1 MQKIGELK
9 RKIMKEL
16 EKENTISFKELYSRM
31 NIKSYQE
38 RSNFLEALYQLQIEE
53 HVYNPKKYIYKSFP
67 KDTHKLEEIIK
78 TDDGLILSNENIIIT
93 NDMVKCDSILDKDLV
108 VVNLIDKENPII
120 TKVVQRDITSF
131 IDYLMKRLDSEEL
144 TYRQIKRMAVAKNA
158 KSIEELHIALTE
170 LERNGKIFHDKNSY
184 KKWPKGL
191 TLTKLE
197 LNNKGRAFFKID
209 NKKVYPLGD
218 ELKGAIQ
225 QDILAVSRKGK
236 HIEKIISRKMSH
248 VVLEVI
254 EIDGVKQLE
263 PVLLPSKEK
272 INVRISSKDMKGL
285 AIGDRIIADVSLT
298 KTDEYYEADFI
309 DKLGRIDDPNIDI
322 ISIAAKYGFDINF
335 SHEAME
341 EANNISQ
348 TVKEQE
354 LINRYDF
361 SDNLLTF
368 TIDCDETKDMDDA
381 VSLIKKEDGHYILE
395 VHIMDVAHY
404 VKRGTHL
411 DKEAYDRGL
420 STYPANTVIPA
431 LPHILSNGIC
441 SLNPNSK
448 RLTKSIIMELD
459 ENGELI
465 NYNLVNSCITSKKK
479 MAYSKVNKI
488 LDNEEID
495 DDYLPYVDNLKLMK
509 ELSDKLTAI
518 REREGMLTFNE
529 EEVTIIEDDK
539 GNIMGI
545 EKKDN
550 GAAGKII
557 ENYMIMANYC
567 ADLYLNFTIGR
578 SIHRVHA
585 NPDPKR
591 LEQAKDKLSSL
602 GINLPKVDNID
613 TSSYLQTVLDEYK
626 DSSEYPIVSEIL
638 LQALPRAI
646 YSPYPL
652 GHFGLGLS
660 YYSHFTSPIRRYPD
674 LKVQQIIDSYIA
686 NDLNTIESEEKLAEI
701 CEHCSFKERQAD
713 LLEKEVVKVKMMD
726 YVDSHKEKTYYGTIT
741 GIDNE
746 RAYLNTVTHIP
757 GYFEYEQGGNIRFIK
772 SRNYIKNK
780 DDEIILKIGDLVM
793 VEGIEA
799 NRKELLA
806 HFDFT
811 KNLTLEQQNKKGATA
826 LKGQY
831 VKKIN

>member
-1 MQKIGELK
+1 MQKIDELK

-53 HVYNPKKYIYKSFP
+53 DVYNPKKYIYKSFP

-78 TDDGLILSNENIIIT
+78 TDNGLILSNENIIIT
-93 NDMVKCDSILDKDLV
+93 NDMIKCDSILDKDLV
-108 VVNLIDKENPII
+108 VVNLTDKENPII

-131 IDYLMKRLDSEEL
+131 IDYLMERLDSEEL

-197 LNNKGRAFFKID
+197 LDNKGRAFFKID
-209 NKKVYPLGD
+209 DKKVYPLGD

-254 EIDGVKQLE
+254 EVDGVKQLE

-298 KTDEYYEADFI
+298 KADEYYEADFV

-341 EANNISQ
+341 EANNIPQ

-381 VSLIKKEDGHYILE
+381 VSLIKKKDGHYILG

-488 LDNEEID
+488 LDNEEIY

-529 EEVTIIEDDK
+529 EEVAIIEDDK

-626 DSSEYPIVSEIL
+626 DSSQYPIVSEIL

-757 GYFEYEQGGNIRFIK
+757 GYFEYEQSDNIRFIR

-780 DDEIILKIGDLVM
+780 DDEVVLKIGDLVM

>member
-1 MQKIGELK
+1 MQKIDELK
-9 RKIMKEL
+9 RNIMKEL

-53 HVYNPKKYIYKSFP
+53 DVYNPKKYIYKSFP

-78 TDDGLILSNENIIIT
+78 TDNGLILSNENIIIT
-93 NDMVKCDSILDKDLV
+93 NDMIKCDSILDKDLV
-108 VVNLIDKENPII
+108 VVNLTDKENPII

-131 IDYLMKRLDSEEL
+131 IDYLMERLDSEEL

-197 LNNKGRAFFKID
+197 LDNKGRAFFKID
-209 NKKVYPLGD
+209 DKKVYPLGD

-254 EIDGVKQLE
+254 EVDGVKQLE

-298 KTDEYYEADFI
+298 KADEYYEADFV

-341 EANNISQ
+341 EANNIPQ

-381 VSLIKKEDGHYILE
+381 VSLIKKEDGHYILG

-529 EEVTIIEDDK
+529 EEVAIIEDDK

-626 DSSEYPIVSEIL
+626 DSSQYPIVSEIL

-757 GYFEYEQGGNIRFIK
+757 GYFEYEQSDNIRFIR

>member
-1 MQKIGELK
+1 MQKIDELK

-53 HVYNPKKYIYKSFP
+53 DVYNPKKYIYKSFP

-78 TDDGLILSNENIIIT
+78 TDNGLILSNENIIIT
-93 NDMVKCDSILDKDLV
+93 NDMIKCDSILDKDLV
-108 VVNLIDKENPII
+108 VVNLTDKENPII

-131 IDYLMKRLDSEEL
+131 IDYLMERLDSEEL

-197 LNNKGRAFFKID
+197 LDNKGRAFFKID
-209 NKKVYPLGD
+209 DKKVYPLGD

-254 EIDGVKQLE
+254 EVDGVKQLE

-298 KTDEYYEADFI
+298 KADEYYEADFV

-341 EANNISQ
+341 EANNIPQ

-381 VSLIKKEDGHYILE
+381 VSLIKKEDGHYILG

-488 LDNEEID
+488 LDNEEIY

-529 EEVTIIEDDK
+529 EEVAIIEDDK

-626 DSSEYPIVSEIL
+626 DSSQYPIVSEIL

-757 GYFEYEQGGNIRFIK
+757 GYFEYEQSDNIRFIR

>member
-1 MQKIGELK
+1 MQKIDDFK
-9 RKIMKEL
+9 RKIMSEL
-16 EKENTISFKELYSRM
+16 EKEKVISFKDLYSKM

-38 RSNFLEALYQLQIEE
+38 RSNFLEALYTLQIEE
-53 HVYNPKKYIYKSFP
+53 DVYNPKKYIYKSFP
-67 KDTHKLEEIIK
+67 KDTHKLEHVVK
-78 TDDGLILSNENIIIT
+78 SDDGLILVDNKIKIT
-93 NDMVKCDSILDKDLV
+93 NEMVKCDTILDKDLV
-108 VVNLIDKENPII
+108 VVNLTDKEHPII

-131 IDYLMKRLDSEEL
+131 IDYLIRKLDKEEL
-144 TYRQIKRMAVAKNA
+144 TYRQIKRMAVARNA
-158 KSIEELHIALTE
+158 KSIEELHVALTE
-170 LERNGKIFHDKNSY
+170 LEKTGKIFHNKNSY

-197 LNNKGRAFFKID
+197 LDGKGKPFFKIGD
-209 NKKVYPLGD
+209 KKIYPEGD
-218 ELKGAIQ
+218 ELKGAMQ
-225 QDILAVSRKGK
+225 QDILAVTRKGK

-248 VVLEVI
+248 VVLEVV

-272 INVRISSKDMKGL
+272 INVRISSKDMKSL
-285 AIGDRIIADVSLT
+285 APGDRILADVSLT

-322 ISIAAKYGFDINF
+322 ISIVTKYGFDINF

-341 EANNISQ
+341 EANNLPQVVLKSD
-348 TVKEQE
+348 
-354 LINRYDF
+354 LANRYDF
-361 SDNLLTF
+361 SDSLLTF

-381 VSLIKKEDGHYILE
+381 VSLTKDENGHYILG
-395 VHIMDVAHY
+395 VHIADVAHY
-404 VKRGTHL
+404 VKRGTTL
-411 DKEAYDRGL
+411 DKEAYERGL

-441 SLNPNSK
+441 SLNPNTK

-465 NYNLVNSCITSKKK
+465 NYNLVNSSITSRKK

-488 LDNEEID
+488 LDGEEIAE
-495 DDYLPYVDNLKLMK
+495 DYLPYADNLKLMK
-509 ELSDKLTAI
+509 ELSDKLTSI
-518 REREGMLTFNE
+518 REREGMLTFSE
-529 EEVTIIEDDK
+529 EEVAIIEDDK

-550 GAAGKII
+550 GEAGKII

-585 NPDPKR
+585 NPDPKK
-591 LEQAKDKLSSL
+591 LEQAKDKLTSI
-602 GINLPKVDNID
+602 GINLPKADNID
-613 TSSYLQTVLDEYK
+613 TSNYLQVILDKYK
-626 DSSEYPIVSEIL
+626 DSSEYPIVSETL
-638 LQALPRAI
+638 LRALPRAI

-652 GHFGLGLS
+652 GHFGLGLN

-674 LKVQQIIDSYIA
+674 LKVQQIIDSYLT
-686 NDLNTIESEEKLAEI
+686 NDQKSIESEDELVEI
-701 CEHCSFKERQAD
+701 CEHCSFKEQQAD

-741 GIDNE
+741 GIDSE

-757 GYFEYEQGGNIRFIK
+757 GYFEYEQGDNIRFVR

-780 DDEIILKIGDLVM
+780 DDEVVLKIGDLVM

-806 HFDFT
+806 HFGFT

>member
-1 MQKIGELK
+1 MQKIDELK

-53 HVYNPKKYIYKSFP
+53 DVYNPKKYIYKSFP

-78 TDDGLILSNENIIIT
+78 TDNGLILSNENIIIT
-93 NDMVKCDSILDKDLV
+93 NDMIKCDSILDKDLV
-108 VVNLIDKENPII
+108 VVNLTDKENPII

-131 IDYLMKRLDSEEL
+131 IDYLMERLDSEEL

-197 LNNKGRAFFKID
+197 LDNKGRAFFKID
-209 NKKVYPLGD
+209 DKKVYPLGD

-254 EIDGVKQLE
+254 EVDGVKQLE

-298 KTDEYYEADFI
+298 KADEYYEADFV

-341 EANNISQ
+341 EANNIPQ

-381 VSLIKKEDGHYILE
+381 VSLIKKEDGHYILG

-529 EEVTIIEDDK
+529 EEVAIIEDDK

-626 DSSEYPIVSEIL
+626 DSSQYPIVSEIL

-713 LLEKEVVKVKMMD
+713 LLEKEVVKVKMMN

-757 GYFEYEQGGNIRFIK
+757 GYFEYEQSDNIRFIR

>member
-53 HVYNPKKYIYKSFP
+53 DVYNPKKYIYKSFP

-78 TDDGLILSNENIIIT
+78 TDNGLILSNENIIIT

-108 VVNLIDKENPII
+108 VVNLTDKENPII

-131 IDYLMKRLDSEEL
+131 IDYLMERLDSEEL

-197 LNNKGRAFFKID
+197 LDNKGRAFFKID
-209 NKKVYPLGD
+209 DKKVYPLGD

-254 EIDGVKQLE
+254 EVDGVKQLE

-298 KTDEYYEADFI
+298 KADEYYEADFV
-309 DKLGRIDDPNIDI
+309 DKLGRIDDSNIDI

-341 EANNISQ
+341 EANNIPQ

-381 VSLIKKEDGHYILE
+381 VSLIKKEDGHYILG

-529 EEVTIIEDDK
+529 EEVAIIEDDK
-539 GNIMGI
+539 GNIVGI

-713 LLEKEVVKVKMMD
+713 LLEKEVVKVKMMN

-757 GYFEYEQGGNIRFIK
+757 GYFEYEQSDNIRFIR

-793 VEGIEA
+793 VEGIES

>member
-1 MQKIGELK
+1 MQKIDELK

-53 HVYNPKKYIYKSFP
+53 DVYNPKKYIYKSFP

-108 VVNLIDKENPII
+108 VVNLTDKENPII

-131 IDYLMKRLDSEEL
+131 IDYLMERLDSEEL

-197 LNNKGRAFFKID
+197 LDNKGRAFFKID
-209 NKKVYPLGD
+209 DKKVYPLGD

-254 EIDGVKQLE
+254 EVDGVKQLE

-298 KTDEYYEADFI
+298 KADEYYEADFV

-341 EANNISQ
+341 EANNIPQ

-381 VSLIKKEDGHYILE
+381 VSLIKKEDGHYILG

-488 LDNEEID
+488 LDNEEIY

-529 EEVTIIEDDK
+529 EEVAIIEDDK

-626 DSSEYPIVSEIL
+626 DSSQYPIVSEIL

-757 GYFEYEQGGNIRFIK
+757 GYFEYEQSDNIRFIR

-780 DDEIILKIGDLVM
+780 DDEVVLKIGDLVM

>member
-1 MQKIGELK
+1 MQKIDDFK
-9 RKIMKEL
+9 RKIMSEL
-16 EKENTISFKELYSRM
+16 EKENTISFKNLYSRM
-31 NIKSYQE
+31 NINSYQE
-38 RSNFLEALYQLQIEE
+38 RSNFLEALYLLQIEE
-53 HVYNPKKYIYKSFP
+53 DVYNPKKYIYKSFP
-67 KDTHKLEEIIK
+67 KATHRLEHVSKGDNGLMLMNGKVEITSEMI
-78 TDDGLILSNENIIIT
+78 
-93 NDMVKCDSILDKDLV
+93 KCDTILDKDLV
-108 VVNLIDKENPII
+108 VVNLTDKENPII

-131 IDYLMKRLDSEEL
+131 IDYLIRKLDKEEL
-144 TYRQIKRMAVAKNA
+144 TYRQIKRMAVARNA

-191 TLTKLE
+191 ALTKLE
-197 LNNKGRAFFKID
+197 LDSKGRAFFKID
-209 NKKVYPLGD
+209 DKKVYPLGD

-225 QDILAVSRKGK
+225 QDILAVTRKGK
-236 HIEKIISRKMSH
+236 HIEKIISRNMSH
-248 VVLEVI
+248 VVLEVVEI
-254 EIDGVKQLE
+254 EGVKQLE

-272 INVRISSKDMKGL
+272 INVRISSKDMKSL
-285 AIGDRIIADVSLT
+285 APGDRILADVSLT

-341 EANNISQ
+341 EANNLPQVVLKS
-348 TVKEQE
+348 E
-354 LINRYDF
+354 LANRYDF
-361 SDNLLTF
+361 SDSLLTF

-381 VSLIKKEDGHYILE
+381 VSLTKEENGHYILG
-395 VHIMDVAHY
+395 VHIADVAHY
-404 VKRGTHL
+404 VKRGTAL

-441 SLNPNSK
+441 SLNPNTK

-465 NYNLVNSCITSKKK
+465 NYNLVNSCIASRKK

-488 LDNEEID
+488 LDDGKID
-495 DDYLPYVDNLKLMK
+495 EDYLPYTDNLKLMK
-509 ELSDKLTAI
+509 ELSDKLTSI
-518 REREGMLTFNE
+518 REREGMLTFSE
-529 EEVTIIEDDK
+529 EEVSIIEDDK

-545 EKKDN
+545 ENKDN
-550 GAAGKII
+550 GEAGKII
-557 ENYMIMANYC
+557 ENFMIMANYC

-591 LEQAKDKLSSL
+591 LEQAKDKLTSI
-602 GINLPKVDNID
+602 GVDLPKVENMD
-613 TSSYLQTVLDEYK
+613 TSSYLQVVLDEYK

-652 GHFGLGLS
+652 GHFGLGLN

-674 LKVQQIIDSYIA
+674 LKVQQIIDSYLD
-686 NDLNTIESEEKLAEI
+686 NDLKSIESEEQLSEI

-757 GYFEYEQGGNIRFIK
+757 GYFEYEQGDNIRFIR

-780 DDEIILKIGDLVM
+780 DDEVVLKIGDLVM

-806 HFDFT
+806 HFAFT

>member
-1 MQKIGELK
+1 MQKIDELK

-53 HVYNPKKYIYKSFP
+53 DVYNPKKYIYKSFP

-78 TDDGLILSNENIIIT
+78 TDNGLILSNENIIIT

-108 VVNLIDKENPII
+108 VVNLTDKENPII

-131 IDYLMKRLDSEEL
+131 IDYLMERLDSEEL

-197 LNNKGRAFFKID
+197 LDNKGRAFFKID
-209 NKKVYPLGD
+209 DKKVYPLGD

-254 EIDGVKQLE
+254 EVDGVKQLE

-298 KTDEYYEADFI
+298 KADEYYEADFV

-341 EANNISQ
+341 EANNIPQ

-381 VSLIKKEDGHYILE
+381 VSLIKKEDGHYILG

-488 LDNEEID
+488 LDNEEIY

-529 EEVTIIEDDK
+529 EEVAIIEDDK

-626 DSSEYPIVSEIL
+626 DSSQYPIVSEIL

-757 GYFEYEQGGNIRFIK
+757 GYFEYEQSDNIRFIR

>member
-1 MQKIGELK
+1 
-9 RKIMKEL
+9 
-16 EKENTISFKELYSRM
+16 
-31 NIKSYQE
+31 
-38 RSNFLEALYQLQIEE
+38 
-53 HVYNPKKYIYKSFP
+53 
-67 KDTHKLEEIIK
+67 
-78 TDDGLILSNENIIIT
+78 
-93 NDMVKCDSILDKDLV
+93 
-108 VVNLIDKENPII
+108 
-120 TKVVQRDITSF
+120 
-131 IDYLMKRLDSEEL
+131 
-144 TYRQIKRMAVAKNA
+144 MAVAKNA

-197 LNNKGRAFFKID
+197 LDNKGRAFFKID
-209 NKKVYPLGD
+209 DKKVYPLGD

-254 EIDGVKQLE
+254 EVDGVKQLE

-298 KTDEYYEADFI
+298 KADEYYEADFV

-341 EANNISQ
+341 EANNIPQ

-381 VSLIKKEDGHYILE
+381 VSLIKKEDGHYILG

-529 EEVTIIEDDK
+529 EEVAIIEDDK
-539 GNIMGI
+539 GNIVGI

-626 DSSEYPIVSEIL
+626 DSSQYPIVSEIL

-713 LLEKEVVKVKMMD
+713 LLEKEVVKVKMMN

-757 GYFEYEQGGNIRFIK
+757 GYFEYEQSDNIRFIR

-780 DDEIILKIGDLVM
+780 DDEVVLKIGDLVM

>member
-1 MQKIGELK
+1 MQKIDDFK
-9 RKIMKEL
+9 RKIMSEL
-16 EKENTISFKELYSRM
+16 EKEKVISFKDLYSKM

-38 RSNFLEALYQLQIEE
+38 RSNFLEALYTLQIEE
-53 HVYNPKKYIYKSFP
+53 DVYNPKKYIYKSFP
-67 KDTHKLEEIIK
+67 KDTHKLEHVVK
-78 TDDGLILSNENIIIT
+78 SDDGLILVDNKIKIT
-93 NDMVKCDSILDKDLV
+93 GEMVKCDTILDKDLV
-108 VVNLIDKENPII
+108 VVNLTDKEHPII

-131 IDYLMKRLDSEEL
+131 IDYLIRKLDKEEL
-144 TYRQIKRMAVAKNA
+144 TYRQIKRMAVARNA
-158 KSIEELHIALTE
+158 KSIEELHVALTE
-170 LERNGKIFHDKNSY
+170 LEKNGKIFHSKNSY
-184 KKWPKGL
+184 MKWPKGL

-197 LNNKGRAFFKID
+197 LDGKGKPFFKIGD
-209 NKKVYPLGD
+209 KKIYPEGD
-218 ELKGAIQ
+218 ELKGAMQ
-225 QDILAVSRKGK
+225 QDILAVTRKGK

-248 VVLEVI
+248 VVLEVV

-272 INVRISSKDMKGL
+272 INVRISSKDMKSL
-285 AIGDRIIADVSLT
+285 APGDRILADVSLT

-341 EANNISQ
+341 EANNLPQVVLKSD
-348 TVKEQE
+348 
-354 LINRYDF
+354 LANRYDF
-361 SDNLLTF
+361 SDSLLTF

-381 VSLIKKEDGHYILE
+381 VSLTKDENGHYILG
-395 VHIMDVAHY
+395 VHIADVAHY
-404 VKRGTHL
+404 VKRGTTL
-411 DKEAYDRGL
+411 DKEAYERGL

-441 SLNPNSK
+441 SLNPNTK

-465 NYNLVNSCITSKKK
+465 NYNLVNSSITSRKK

-488 LDNEEID
+488 LDGEEIAE
-495 DDYLPYVDNLKLMK
+495 DYLPYADNLKLMK
-509 ELSDKLTAI
+509 ELSDKLTSI
-518 REREGMLTFNE
+518 REREGMLTFSE
-529 EEVTIIEDDK
+529 EEVAIIEDDK

-550 GAAGKII
+550 GEAGKII

-585 NPDPKR
+585 NPDPKK
-591 LEQAKDKLSSL
+591 LEQAKDKLTSI
-602 GINLPKVDNID
+602 GINLPKADNID
-613 TSSYLQTVLDEYK
+613 TSNYLQVVLDKYK
-626 DSSEYPIVSEIL
+626 DSSEYPIVSETL
-638 LQALPRAI
+638 LRALPRAI

-652 GHFGLGLS
+652 GHFGLGLN

-674 LKVQQIIDSYIA
+674 LKVQQIIDSYLT
-686 NDLNTIESEEKLAEI
+686 NDQKSIESEDELVEI
-701 CEHCSFKERQAD
+701 CEHCSFKEQQAD

-741 GIDNE
+741 GIDSE

-757 GYFEYEQGGNIRFIK
+757 GYFEYEQGDNIRFVR

-780 DDEIILKIGDLVM
+780 DDEVVLKIGDLVV

-806 HFDFT
+806 HFGFT

>member
-1 MQKIGELK
+1 MQKIDDFK
-9 RKIMKEL
+9 RKIMSEL
-16 EKENTISFKELYSRM
+16 EKENTISFKNLYSRM
-31 NIKSYQE
+31 NINSYQE
-38 RSNFLEALYQLQIEE
+38 RSNFLEALYLLQIEE
-53 HVYNPKKYIYKSFP
+53 DVYNPKKYIYKSFP
-67 KDTHKLEEIIK
+67 KATHRLEHVTKGDNGLMLMNGKVEITSEMI
-78 TDDGLILSNENIIIT
+78 
-93 NDMVKCDSILDKDLV
+93 KCDTILDKDLV

-131 IDYLMKRLDSEEL
+131 IDYLIRKLDKEEL

-170 LERNGKIFHDKNSY
+170 LEQNGKIFHDKNSY

-197 LNNKGRAFFKID
+197 LDSKGRAFFKID
-209 NKKVYPLGD
+209 DKKIYPLGD
-218 ELKGAIQ
+218 DLKGAIQ
-225 QDILAVSRKGK
+225 QDILAVTRKGK

-248 VVLEVI
+248 VVLEVVEI
-254 EIDGVKQLE
+254 EGVKQLE

-272 INVRISSKDMKGL
+272 INVRISSKDMKSL
-285 AIGDRIIADVSLT
+285 APGDRILADVSLT

-341 EANNISQ
+341 EANNLPQVVLKS
-348 TVKEQE
+348 E
-354 LINRYDF
+354 LTNRYDF
-361 SDNLLTF
+361 SDSLLTF

-381 VSLIKKEDGHYILE
+381 VSLTKEENGHYILG
-395 VHIMDVAHY
+395 VHIADVAHY
-404 VKRGTHL
+404 VKRGTAL

-441 SLNPNSK
+441 SLNPNTK

-465 NYNLVNSCITSKKK
+465 NYNLVNSCITSRKK
-479 MAYSKVNKI
+479 MAYSKVNKL
-488 LDNEEID
+488 LDDVEID
-495 DDYLPYVDNLKLMK
+495 EDYLPYTDNLKLMK
-509 ELSDKLTAI
+509 ELSDKLTSI
-518 REREGMLTFNE
+518 REGEGMLTFSE
-529 EEVTIIEDDK
+529 EEVSIIEDDK

-550 GAAGKII
+550 GEAGKII
-557 ENYMIMANYC
+557 ENFMIMANYC
-567 ADLYLNFTIGR
+567 ADLYLNFTIGK

-591 LEQAKDKLSSL
+591 LKQAKDKLTSI
-602 GINLPKVDNID
+602 GIDLPKVENID
-613 TSSYLQTVLDEYK
+613 TSSYLQLVLDEYK

-652 GHFGLGLS
+652 GHFGLGLN

-674 LKVQQIIDSYIA
+674 LKVQQIIDSYLT
-686 NDLNTIESEEKLAEI
+686 NDLKSIESEEQLVEI
-701 CEHCSFKERQAD
+701 CEHCSFKEQQAD

-757 GYFEYEQGGNIRFIK
+757 GYFEYEQGDNIRFIR

-780 DDEIILKIGDLVM
+780 DDEVVLKIGDLVM

-806 HFDFT
+806 HFNFT

>member
-53 HVYNPKKYIYKSFP
+53 DVYNPKKYIYKSFP
-67 KDTHKLEEIIK
+67 KDTHKLEEIVK
-78 TDDGLILSNENIIIT
+78 TDNGLILSNENIIIT

-108 VVNLIDKENPII
+108 VVNLTDKENPII

-131 IDYLMKRLDSEEL
+131 IDYLMERLDSEEL

-197 LNNKGRAFFKID
+197 LDNKGRAFFKID
-209 NKKVYPLGD
+209 DKKVYPLGD

-254 EIDGVKQLE
+254 EVDGVKQLE

-298 KTDEYYEADFI
+298 KADEYYEADFV
-309 DKLGRIDDPNIDI
+309 DKLGRIDDSNIDI

-341 EANNISQ
+341 EANNIPQ

-381 VSLIKKEDGHYILE
+381 VSLIKKEDGHYILG

-529 EEVTIIEDDK
+529 EEVAIIEDDK
-539 GNIMGI
+539 GNIVGI

-713 LLEKEVVKVKMMD
+713 LLEKEVVKVKMMN

-757 GYFEYEQGGNIRFIK
+757 GYFEYEQSDNIRFIR

>member
-53 HVYNPKKYIYKSFP
+53 DVYNPKKYIYKSFP

>member
-53 HVYNPKKYIYKSFP
+53 DVYNPKKYIYKSFP
-67 KDTHKLEEIIK
+67 KDTHKLEEIVK
-78 TDDGLILSNENIIIT
+78 TDNGLILSNENIIIT

-108 VVNLIDKENPII
+108 VVNLTDKENPII

-131 IDYLMKRLDSEEL
+131 IDYLMERLDSEEL

-197 LNNKGRAFFKID
+197 LDNKGRAFFKID
-209 NKKVYPLGD
+209 DKKVYPLGD

-254 EIDGVKQLE
+254 EVDGVKQLE

-298 KTDEYYEADFI
+298 KADEYYEADFV
-309 DKLGRIDDPNIDI
+309 DKLGRIDDSNIDI

-341 EANNISQ
+341 EANNIPQ

-381 VSLIKKEDGHYILE
+381 VSLIKKEDGHYILG

-529 EEVTIIEDDK
+529 EEVAIIEDDK
-539 GNIMGI
+539 GNIVGI

-757 GYFEYEQGGNIRFIK
+757 GYFEYEQSDNIRFIR

>member
-1 MQKIGELK
+1 MQKIDELK

-16 EKENTISFKELYSRM
+16 DKENTISFKELYSRM

-53 HVYNPKKYIYKSFP
+53 DVYNPKKYIYKSFP

-93 NDMVKCDSILDKDLV
+93 NDMIKCDSILDKDLV
-108 VVNLIDKENPII
+108 VVNLTDKENPII

-131 IDYLMKRLDSEEL
+131 IDYLMERLDSEEL

-170 LERNGKIFHDKNSY
+170 LERNAKIFHDKNSY

-197 LNNKGRAFFKID
+197 LDNKGRAFFKID
-209 NKKVYPLGD
+209 DKKVYPLGD

-254 EIDGVKQLE
+254 EVDGVKQLE

-298 KTDEYYEADFI
+298 KADEYYEADFV

-341 EANNISQ
+341 EANNIPQ

-381 VSLIKKEDGHYILE
+381 VSLIKKEDGHYILG

-459 ENGELI
+459 GNGELI

-529 EEVTIIEDDK
+529 EEVAIIEDDK

-626 DSSEYPIVSEIL
+626 DSSQYPIVSEIL

-757 GYFEYEQGGNIRFIK
+757 GYFEYEQSDNIRFIR

>member
-53 HVYNPKKYIYKSFP
+53 DVYNPKKYIYKSFP
-67 KDTHKLEEIIK
+67 KDTHKLEEIVK
-78 TDDGLILSNENIIIT
+78 TDNGLILSNENIIIT

-108 VVNLIDKENPII
+108 VVNLTDKENPII

-131 IDYLMKRLDSEEL
+131 IDYLMERLDSEEL

-197 LNNKGRAFFKID
+197 LDNKGRAFFKID
-209 NKKVYPLGD
+209 DKKVYPLGD

-254 EIDGVKQLE
+254 EVDGVKQLE

-298 KTDEYYEADFI
+298 KADEYYEADFV
-309 DKLGRIDDPNIDI
+309 DKLGRIDDSNIDI

-341 EANNISQ
+341 EANNIPQ

-381 VSLIKKEDGHYILE
+381 VSLIKKEDGHYILG

-488 LDNEEID
+488 LDNEEIY

-529 EEVTIIEDDK
+529 EEVAIIEDDK
-539 GNIMGI
+539 GNIVGI

-713 LLEKEVVKVKMMD
+713 LLEKEVVKVKMMN

-757 GYFEYEQGGNIRFIK
+757 GYFEYEQSDNIRFIR

-793 VEGIEA
+793 VEGIES

>member
-1 MQKIGELK
+1 
-9 RKIMKEL
+9 
-16 EKENTISFKELYSRM
+16 
-31 NIKSYQE
+31 
-38 RSNFLEALYQLQIEE
+38 
-53 HVYNPKKYIYKSFP
+53 
-67 KDTHKLEEIIK
+67 
-78 TDDGLILSNENIIIT
+78 
-93 NDMVKCDSILDKDLV
+93 
-108 VVNLIDKENPII
+108 
-120 TKVVQRDITSF
+120 
-131 IDYLMKRLDSEEL
+131 
-144 TYRQIKRMAVAKNA
+144 MAVAKNA

-197 LNNKGRAFFKID
+197 LDNKGRAFFKID
-209 NKKVYPLGD
+209 DKKVYPLGD

-254 EIDGVKQLE
+254 EVDGVKQLE

-298 KTDEYYEADFI
+298 KADEYYEADFV

-341 EANNISQ
+341 EANNIPQ

-381 VSLIKKEDGHYILE
+381 VSLIKKEDGHYILG

-488 LDNEEID
+488 LDNEEIY

-529 EEVTIIEDDK
+529 EEVAIIEDDK

-626 DSSEYPIVSEIL
+626 DSSQYPIVSEIL

-713 LLEKEVVKVKMMD
+713 LLEKEVVKVKMMN

-757 GYFEYEQGGNIRFIK
+757 GYFEYEQSDNIRFIR

-780 DDEIILKIGDLVM
+780 DDEVVLKIGDLVM

>member
-1 MQKIGELK
+1 MQKIDDFK
-9 RKIMKEL
+9 RKIMSEL
-16 EKENTISFKELYSRM
+16 EKEKVISFKDLYSKM

-38 RSNFLEALYQLQIEE
+38 RSNFLEALYTLQIEE
-53 HVYNPKKYIYKSFP
+53 DVYNPKKYIYKSFP
-67 KDTHKLEEIIK
+67 KDTHKLEHVVK
-78 TDDGLILSNENIIIT
+78 SDDGLILVDNKIKIT
-93 NDMVKCDSILDKDLV
+93 GEMVKCDTILDKDLV
-108 VVNLIDKENPII
+108 VVNLTDKEHPII

-131 IDYLMKRLDSEEL
+131 IDYLIRKLDKEEL
-144 TYRQIKRMAVAKNA
+144 TYRQIKRMAVARNA
-158 KSIEELHIALTE
+158 KSIEELHVALTE
-170 LERNGKIFHDKNSY
+170 LEKNGKIFHSKNSY
-184 KKWPKGL
+184 MKWPKGL

-197 LNNKGRAFFKID
+197 LDGKGKPFFKIGD
-209 NKKVYPLGD
+209 KKIYPEGD
-218 ELKGAIQ
+218 ELKGAMQ
-225 QDILAVSRKGK
+225 QDILAVTRKGK

-248 VVLEVI
+248 VVLEVV

-272 INVRISSKDMKGL
+272 INVRISSKDMKSL
-285 AIGDRIIADVSLT
+285 APGDRILADVSLT

-341 EANNISQ
+341 EANNLPQVVLKSD
-348 TVKEQE
+348 
-354 LINRYDF
+354 LANRYDF
-361 SDNLLTF
+361 SDSLLTF

-381 VSLIKKEDGHYILE
+381 VSLTKDENGHYILG
-395 VHIMDVAHY
+395 VHIADVAHY
-404 VKRGTHL
+404 VKRGTTL
-411 DKEAYDRGL
+411 DKEAYERGL

-441 SLNPNSK
+441 SLNPNTK

-465 NYNLVNSCITSKKK
+465 NYNLVNSSITSRKK

-488 LDNEEID
+488 LDGEEIAE
-495 DDYLPYVDNLKLMK
+495 DYLPYADNLKLMK
-509 ELSDKLTAI
+509 ELSDKLTSI
-518 REREGMLTFNE
+518 REREGMLTFSE
-529 EEVTIIEDDK
+529 EEVAIIEDDK

-550 GAAGKII
+550 GEAGKII

-585 NPDPKR
+585 NPDPKK
-591 LEQAKDKLSSL
+591 LEQAKDKLTSI
-602 GINLPKVDNID
+602 GINLPKADNID
-613 TSSYLQTVLDEYK
+613 TSNYLQVVLDKYK
-626 DSSEYPIVSEIL
+626 DSSEYPIVSETL
-638 LQALPRAI
+638 LRALPRAI

-652 GHFGLGLS
+652 GHFGLGLN

-674 LKVQQIIDSYIA
+674 LKVQQIIDSYLT
-686 NDLNTIESEEKLAEI
+686 NDQKSIESEDELVEI
-701 CEHCSFKERQAD
+701 CEHCSFKEQQAD

-741 GIDNE
+741 GIDSE

-757 GYFEYEQGGNIRFIK
+757 GYFEYEQGDNIRFVR

-780 DDEIILKIGDLVM
+780 DDEVVLKIGDLVM

-806 HFDFT
+806 HFGFT

>member
-31 NIKSYQE
+31 KIKSYQE

-53 HVYNPKKYIYKSFP
+53 DVYNPKKYIYKSFP

-108 VVNLIDKENPII
+108 VVNLTDKENPII

-144 TYRQIKRMAVAKNA
+144 TYRQIKRMAVARNA

-197 LNNKGRAFFKID
+197 LDNKGRAFFKID
-209 NKKVYPLGD
+209 DKKVYPLGD

-254 EIDGVKQLE
+254 EVDGVKQLE

-272 INVRISSKDMKGL
+272 INVRISSKDMKSL
-285 AIGDRIIADVSLT
+285 APGDRILADVSLT
-298 KTDEYYEADFI
+298 KADEYYEADFI

-341 EANNISQ
+341 EANSIPQ
-348 TVKEQE
+348 TVKEE
-354 LINRYDF
+354 DLINRYDF

-381 VSLIKKEDGHYILE
+381 VSLIKKEDGHYILG

-404 VKRGTHL
+404 VKRGTCL

-441 SLNPNSK
+441 SLNPNTK

-488 LDNEEID
+488 LDDEEID

-529 EEVTIIEDDK
+529 EEVAIIEDDK

-578 SIHRVHA
+578 SIHRV
-585 NPDPKR
+585 
-591 LEQAKDKLSSL
+591 
-602 GINLPKVDNID
+602 VDNID

-757 GYFEYEQGGNIRFIK
+757 GYFEYEQSDNIRFIR

-780 DDEIILKIGDLVM
+780 NDEVILKIGDLVM

-799 NRKELLA
+799 NRKKLLA

>member
-1 MQKIGELK
+1 
-9 RKIMKEL
+9 
-16 EKENTISFKELYSRM
+16 
-31 NIKSYQE
+31 
-38 RSNFLEALYQLQIEE
+38 
-53 HVYNPKKYIYKSFP
+53 
-67 KDTHKLEEIIK
+67 
-78 TDDGLILSNENIIIT
+78 
-93 NDMVKCDSILDKDLV
+93 
-108 VVNLIDKENPII
+108 
-120 TKVVQRDITSF
+120 
-131 IDYLMKRLDSEEL
+131 
-144 TYRQIKRMAVAKNA
+144 MAVAKNA

-197 LNNKGRAFFKID
+197 LDNKGRAFFKID
-209 NKKVYPLGD
+209 DKKVYPLGD

-254 EIDGVKQLE
+254 EVDGVKQLE

-298 KTDEYYEADFI
+298 KADEYYEADFV

-341 EANNISQ
+341 EANNIPQ

-381 VSLIKKEDGHYILE
+381 VSLIKKEDGHYILG

-529 EEVTIIEDDK
+529 EEVAIIEDDK
-539 GNIMGI
+539 GNIVGI

-626 DSSEYPIVSEIL
+626 DSSQYPIVSEIL

-713 LLEKEVVKVKMMD
+713 LLEKEVVKVKMMN

-757 GYFEYEQGGNIRFIK
+757 GYFEYEQSDNIRFIR

>member
-1 MQKIGELK
+1 MQKIDELK

-53 HVYNPKKYIYKSFP
+53 DVYNPKKYIYKSFP

-108 VVNLIDKENPII
+108 VVNLTDKENPII

-131 IDYLMKRLDSEEL
+131 IDYLMERLDSEEL

-170 LERNGKIFHDKNSY
+170 LERNAKIFHDKNSY

-197 LNNKGRAFFKID
+197 LDNKGRAFFKID
-209 NKKVYPLGD
+209 DKKVYPLGD

-254 EIDGVKQLE
+254 EVDGVKQLE

-298 KTDEYYEADFI
+298 KADEYYEADFV

-341 EANNISQ
+341 EANNIPQ

-381 VSLIKKEDGHYILE
+381 VSLIKKEDGHYILG

-459 ENGELI
+459 GNGELI

-529 EEVTIIEDDK
+529 EEVAIIEDDK

-626 DSSEYPIVSEIL
+626 DSSQYPIVSEIL

-757 GYFEYEQGGNIRFIK
+757 GYFEYEQSDNIRFIR

>member
-1 MQKIGELK
+1 
-9 RKIMKEL
+9 
-16 EKENTISFKELYSRM
+16 
-31 NIKSYQE
+31 
-38 RSNFLEALYQLQIEE
+38 
-53 HVYNPKKYIYKSFP
+53 
-67 KDTHKLEEIIK
+67 
-78 TDDGLILSNENIIIT
+78 
-93 NDMVKCDSILDKDLV
+93 
-108 VVNLIDKENPII
+108 
-120 TKVVQRDITSF
+120 
-131 IDYLMKRLDSEEL
+131 
-144 TYRQIKRMAVAKNA
+144 MAVAKNA

-197 LNNKGRAFFKID
+197 LDNKGRAFFKID
-209 NKKVYPLGD
+209 DKKVYPLGD

-254 EIDGVKQLE
+254 EVDGVKQLE

-298 KTDEYYEADFI
+298 KADEYYEADFV

-341 EANNISQ
+341 EANNIPQ

-381 VSLIKKEDGHYILE
+381 VSLIKKEDGHYILG

-465 NYNLVNSCITSKKK
+465 NYNLVNSCITSKKE

-495 DDYLPYVDNLKLMK
+495 DDYLPYDDNLKLMK

-529 EEVTIIEDDK
+529 EEVAIIEDDK
-539 GNIMGI
+539 GNIVGI

-626 DSSEYPIVSEIL
+626 DSSQYPIVSEIL

-660 YYSHFTSPIRRYPD
+660 YYSHFTYPIRRYPD

-713 LLEKEVVKVKMMD
+713 LLEKEVVKVKMMN

-757 GYFEYEQGGNIRFIK
+757 GYFEYEQSDNIRFIR

-793 VEGIEA
+793 VEGIES

-831 VKKIN
+831 VK

>member
-53 HVYNPKKYIYKSFP
+53 DVYNPKKYIYKSFP
-67 KDTHKLEEIIK
+67 KDTHKLEEIVK
-78 TDDGLILSNENIIIT
+78 TDNGLILSNENIIIT

-108 VVNLIDKENPII
+108 VVNLTDKENPII

-131 IDYLMKRLDSEEL
+131 IDYLMERLDSEEL

-197 LNNKGRAFFKID
+197 LDNKGRAFFKID
-209 NKKVYPLGD
+209 DKKVYPLGD

-254 EIDGVKQLE
+254 EVDGVKQLE

-298 KTDEYYEADFI
+298 KADEYYEADFV

-341 EANNISQ
+341 EANNIPQ

-381 VSLIKKEDGHYILE
+381 VSLIKKEDGHYILG

-529 EEVTIIEDDK
+529 EEVAIIEDDK
-539 GNIMGI
+539 GNIVGI

-757 GYFEYEQGGNIRFIK
+757 GYFEYEQSDNIRFIR

>member
-1 MQKIGELK
+1 MQKIDELK

-53 HVYNPKKYIYKSFP
+53 DVYNPKKYIYKSFP

-78 TDDGLILSNENIIIT
+78 TDNGLILSNENIIIT

-108 VVNLIDKENPII
+108 VVNLTDKENPII

-131 IDYLMKRLDSEEL
+131 IDYLMERLDSEEL

-170 LERNGKIFHDKNSY
+170 LERNGKIFHDKSSY

-197 LNNKGRAFFKID
+197 LDNKGRAFFKID
-209 NKKVYPLGD
+209 DKKVYPLGD

-254 EIDGVKQLE
+254 EVDGVKQLE

-298 KTDEYYEADFI
+298 KADEYYEADFV

-341 EANNISQ
+341 EANNIPQ

-381 VSLIKKEDGHYILE
+381 VSLIKKEDGHYILG

-488 LDNEEID
+488 LDNEEIY

-529 EEVTIIEDDK
+529 EEVVIIEDDK

-626 DSSEYPIVSEIL
+626 DSSQYPIVSEIL

-757 GYFEYEQGGNIRFIK
+757 GYFEYEQSDNIRFIR

>member
-1 MQKIGELK
+1 
-9 RKIMKEL
+9 MKEL

-53 HVYNPKKYIYKSFP
+53 DVYNPKKYIYKSFP

-78 TDDGLILSNENIIIT
+78 TDNGLILSNENIIIT

-108 VVNLIDKENPII
+108 VVNLTDKENPII

-131 IDYLMKRLDSEEL
+131 IDYLMERLDSEEL

-197 LNNKGRAFFKID
+197 LDNKGRAFFKID
-209 NKKVYPLGD
+209 DKKVYPLGD

-254 EIDGVKQLE
+254 EVDGVKQLE
-263 PVLLPSKEK
+263 PVLLP
-272 INVRISSKDMKGL
+272 SKDMKGL

-298 KTDEYYEADFI
+298 KADEYYEADFV

-341 EANNISQ
+341 EANNIPQ

-381 VSLIKKEDGHYILE
+381 VSLIKKEDGHYILG

-488 LDNEEID
+488 LDNEEIY

-529 EEVTIIEDDK
+529 EEVAIIEDDK

-626 DSSEYPIVSEIL
+626 DSSQYPIVSEIL

-757 GYFEYEQGGNIRFIK
+757 GYFEYEQSDNIRFIR

>member
-53 HVYNPKKYIYKSFP
+53 DVYNPKKYIYKSFP

-108 VVNLIDKENPII
+108 VVNLTDKENPII

-197 LNNKGRAFFKID
+197 LDNKGRAFFKID
-209 NKKVYPLGD
+209 DKKVYPLGD

-254 EIDGVKQLE
+254 EVDGVKQLE

-381 VSLIKKEDGHYILE
+381 VSLIKKEDGHYILG

-529 EEVTIIEDDK
+529 EEVAIIEDDK
-539 GNIMGI
+539 GNIVGI

-674 LKVQQIIDSYIA
+674 LKVQQIIDSYIT

-757 GYFEYEQGGNIRFIK
+757 GYFEYEQSDNIRFIR

-780 DDEIILKIGDLVM
+780 DDEVVLKIGDLVM

>member
-53 HVYNPKKYIYKSFP
+53 DVYNPKKYIYKSFP
-67 KDTHKLEEIIK
+67 KDTHKLEEIVK
-78 TDDGLILSNENIIIT
+78 TDNGLILSNENIIIT

-108 VVNLIDKENPII
+108 VVNLTDKENPII

-131 IDYLMKRLDSEEL
+131 IDYLMERLDSEEL

-170 LERNGKIFHDKNSY
+170 LERNGKIFHDKSSY

-197 LNNKGRAFFKID
+197 LDNKGRAFFKID
-209 NKKVYPLGD
+209 DKKVYPLGD

-254 EIDGVKQLE
+254 EVDGVKQLE

-298 KTDEYYEADFI
+298 KADEYYEADFV

-341 EANNISQ
+341 EANNIPQ

-381 VSLIKKEDGHYILE
+381 VSLIKKEDGHYILG

-488 LDNEEID
+488 LDNEEIY

-529 EEVTIIEDDK
+529 EEVAIIEDDK
-539 GNIMGI
+539 GNIVGI

-713 LLEKEVVKVKMMD
+713 LLEKEVVKVKMMN

-757 GYFEYEQGGNIRFIK
+757 GYFEYEQSDNIRFIR

>member
-53 HVYNPKKYIYKSFP
+53 DVYNPKKYIYKSFP
-67 KDTHKLEEIIK
+67 KDTHKLEEIVK
-78 TDDGLILSNENIIIT
+78 TDNGLILSNENIIIT

-108 VVNLIDKENPII
+108 VVNLTDKENPII

-131 IDYLMKRLDSEEL
+131 IDYLMERLDSEEL

-197 LNNKGRAFFKID
+197 LDNKGRAFFKID
-209 NKKVYPLGD
+209 DKKVYPLGD

-254 EIDGVKQLE
+254 EVDGVKQLE

-298 KTDEYYEADFI
+298 KADEYYEADFV
-309 DKLGRIDDPNIDI
+309 DKLGRIDDSNIDI

-341 EANNISQ
+341 EANNIPQ

-381 VSLIKKEDGHYILE
+381 VSLIKKEDGHYILG

-529 EEVTIIEDDK
+529 EEVAIIEDDK
-539 GNIMGI
+539 GNIVGI

-713 LLEKEVVKVKMMD
+713 LLEKEVVKVKMMN

-757 GYFEYEQGGNIRFIK
+757 GYFEYEQSDNIRFIR

-793 VEGIEA
+793 VEGIES

>member
-1 MQKIGELK
+1 
-9 RKIMKEL
+9 
-16 EKENTISFKELYSRM
+16 
-31 NIKSYQE
+31 
-38 RSNFLEALYQLQIEE
+38 
-53 HVYNPKKYIYKSFP
+53 
-67 KDTHKLEEIIK
+67 
-78 TDDGLILSNENIIIT
+78 
-93 NDMVKCDSILDKDLV
+93 
-108 VVNLIDKENPII
+108 
-120 TKVVQRDITSF
+120 
-131 IDYLMKRLDSEEL
+131 
-144 TYRQIKRMAVAKNA
+144 MAVAKNA

-197 LNNKGRAFFKID
+197 LDNKGRAFFKID
-209 NKKVYPLGD
+209 DKKVYPLGD

-254 EIDGVKQLE
+254 EVDGVKQLE

-298 KTDEYYEADFI
+298 KADEYYEADFV

-341 EANNISQ
+341 EANNIPQ

-381 VSLIKKEDGHYILE
+381 VSLIKKEDGHYILG

-465 NYNLVNSCITSKKK
+465 NYNLVNSCITSKKE

-529 EEVTIIEDDK
+529 EEVAIIEDDK
-539 GNIMGI
+539 GNIVGI

-626 DSSEYPIVSEIL
+626 DSSQYPIVSEIL

-660 YYSHFTSPIRRYPD
+660 YYSHFTYPIRRYPD

-713 LLEKEVVKVKMMD
+713 LLEKEVVKVKMMN

-757 GYFEYEQGGNIRFIK
+757 GYFEYEQSDNIRFIR

-793 VEGIEA
+793 VEGIES

>member
-1 MQKIGELK
+1 MQKIDDFK
-9 RKIMKEL
+9 RKIMSEL
-16 EKENTISFKELYSRM
+16 EKENTISFKNLYSRM
-31 NIKSYQE
+31 NINSYQE
-38 RSNFLEALYQLQIEE
+38 RSNFLEALYLLQIEE
-53 HVYNPKKYIYKSFP
+53 DVYNPKKYIYKSFP
-67 KDTHKLEEIIK
+67 KATHRLEHVTK
-78 TDDGLILSNENIIIT
+78 GNNGLMLMNGKVKIT
-93 NDMVKCDSILDKDLV
+93 SEMIKCDTILDKDLV
-108 VVNLIDKENPII
+108 VVNLTDKENPII

-131 IDYLMKRLDSEEL
+131 IDYLIRKLDKEEL

-197 LNNKGRAFFKID
+197 LDSKGRAFFKID
-209 NKKVYPLGD
+209 DKKIYPLGD

-225 QDILAVSRKGK
+225 QDILAVTRKDK

-248 VVLEVI
+248 VVLEVVEI
-254 EIDGVKQLE
+254 EGVKQLE

-272 INVRISSKDMKGL
+272 INVRISSKDMKSL
-285 AIGDRIIADVSLT
+285 APGDRILADVSLT

-341 EANNISQ
+341 EANNLPQVVLKS
-348 TVKEQE
+348 E
-354 LINRYDF
+354 LTNRYDF
-361 SDNLLTF
+361 SDSLLTF

-381 VSLIKKEDGHYILE
+381 VSLTKEENGHYILG
-395 VHIMDVAHY
+395 VHIADVAHY
-404 VKRGTHL
+404 VKRSSAL

-441 SLNPNSK
+441 SLNPNTK

-459 ENGELI
+459 ENGEII
-465 NYNLVNSCITSKKK
+465 NYNLVNSCITSRKK
-479 MAYSKVNKI
+479 MAYSKVNKL
-488 LDNEEID
+488 LDDGEID
-495 DDYLPYVDNLKLMK
+495 EDYLPYTDNLKLMK
-509 ELSDKLTAI
+509 ELSDKLTSI
-518 REREGMLTFNE
+518 RGREGMLTFSE
-529 EEVTIIEDDK
+529 EEVSIIEDDK

-550 GAAGKII
+550 GEAGKII
-557 ENYMIMANYC
+557 ENFMIMANYC

-591 LEQAKDKLSSL
+591 LEQAKDKLTSI
-602 GINLPKVDNID
+602 GINLPKTANID
-613 TSSYLQTVLDEYK
+613 TSSYLQVVLDEYK

-652 GHFGLGLS
+652 GHFGLGLN

-674 LKVQQIIDSYIA
+674 LKVQQIIDSYLT
-686 NDLNTIESEEKLAEI
+686 NDLKSIESEEQLAEI

-757 GYFEYEQGGNIRFIK
+757 GYFEYEQGDNIRFIR

-780 DDEIILKIGDLVM
+780 DDEVVLKIGDLVM
-793 VEGIEA
+793 IEGIEA

-806 HFDFT
+806 HFAFT

>member
-1 MQKIGELK
+1 MQKIDELK

-53 HVYNPKKYIYKSFP
+53 DVYNPKKYIYKSFP

-78 TDDGLILSNENIIIT
+78 TDNGLILSNENIIIT
-93 NDMVKCDSILDKDLV
+93 NDMIKCDSILDKDLV
-108 VVNLIDKENPII
+108 VVNLTDKENPII

-131 IDYLMKRLDSEEL
+131 IDYLMERLDSEEL

-197 LNNKGRAFFKID
+197 LDNKGRAFFKID
-209 NKKVYPLGD
+209 DKKVYPLGD

-254 EIDGVKQLE
+254 EVDGVKQLE

-298 KTDEYYEADFI
+298 KADEYYEADFV

-341 EANNISQ
+341 EANNIPQ

-381 VSLIKKEDGHYILE
+381 VSLIKKEDGHYILG

-488 LDNEEID
+488 LDNEEIY

-518 REREGMLTFNE
+518 REREGLLTFNE
-529 EEVTIIEDDK
+529 EEVAIIEDDK

-626 DSSEYPIVSEIL
+626 DSSQYPIVSEIL

-757 GYFEYEQGGNIRFIK
+757 GYFEYEQSDNIRFIR

-780 DDEIILKIGDLVM
+780 DDEVVLKIGDLVM

>member
-1 MQKIGELK
+1 MQKIDELK

-53 HVYNPKKYIYKSFP
+53 DVYNPKKYIYKSFP

-78 TDDGLILSNENIIIT
+78 TDNGLILSNENIIIT
-93 NDMVKCDSILDKDLV
+93 NDMIKCDSILDKDLV
-108 VVNLIDKENPII
+108 VVNLTDKENPII

-131 IDYLMKRLDSEEL
+131 IDYLMERLDSEEL

-197 LNNKGRAFFKID
+197 LDNKGRAFFKID
-209 NKKVYPLGD
+209 DKKVYPLGD

-254 EIDGVKQLE
+254 EVDGVKQLE

-298 KTDEYYEADFI
+298 KADEYYEADFI

-341 EANNISQ
+341 EANNIPQ

-381 VSLIKKEDGHYILE
+381 VSLIKKEDGHYILG

-529 EEVTIIEDDK
+529 EEVAIIEDDK

-626 DSSEYPIVSEIL
+626 DSSQYPIVSEIL

-757 GYFEYEQGGNIRFIK
+757 GYFEYEQSDNIRFIR

>member
-1 MQKIGELK
+1 MQKIDELK

-53 HVYNPKKYIYKSFP
+53 DVYNPKKYIYKSFP

-78 TDDGLILSNENIIIT
+78 TDNGLILSNENIIIT

-108 VVNLIDKENPII
+108 VVNLTDKENPII

-131 IDYLMKRLDSEEL
+131 IDYLMERLDSEEL

-170 LERNGKIFHDKNSY
+170 LERNGKIFHDKSSY

-197 LNNKGRAFFKID
+197 LDNKGRAFFKID
-209 NKKVYPLGD
+209 DKKVYPLGD

-254 EIDGVKQLE
+254 EVDGVKQLE

-285 AIGDRIIADVSLT
+285 AIGDRIIADVSLA
-298 KTDEYYEADFI
+298 KDDEYYEADFV

-341 EANNISQ
+341 EANNIPQ

-381 VSLIKKEDGHYILE
+381 VSLIKKEDGHYILG

-488 LDNEEID
+488 LDNEEIY

-529 EEVTIIEDDK
+529 EEVAIIEDDK

-626 DSSEYPIVSEIL
+626 DSSQYPIVSEIL

-746 RAYLNTVTHIP
+746 RAYLNTVTHIS
-757 GYFEYEQGGNIRFIK
+757 GYFEYEQSDNIRFIR

-826 LKGQY
+826 LKGQF

>member
-1 MQKIGELK
+1 MQKIDELK

-53 HVYNPKKYIYKSFP
+53 DVYNPKKYIYKSFP

-78 TDDGLILSNENIIIT
+78 TDNGLILSNENIIIT
-93 NDMVKCDSILDKDLV
+93 NDMIKCDSILDKDLV
-108 VVNLIDKENPII
+108 VVNLTDKENPII

-131 IDYLMKRLDSEEL
+131 IDYLMERLDSEEL

-197 LNNKGRAFFKID
+197 LDNKGRAFFKID
-209 NKKVYPLGD
+209 DKKVYPLGD

-254 EIDGVKQLE
+254 EVDGVKQLE

-298 KTDEYYEADFI
+298 KADEYYEADFV

-341 EANNISQ
+341 EANNIPQ

-381 VSLIKKEDGHYILE
+381 VSLIKKEDGHYILG

-420 STYPANTVIPA
+420 STYPANTVIPD

-488 LDNEEID
+488 LDNEEIY

-518 REREGMLTFNE
+518 REREGLLTFNE
-529 EEVTIIEDDK
+529 EEVAIIEDDK

-626 DSSEYPIVSEIL
+626 DSSQYPIVSEIL

-757 GYFEYEQGGNIRFIK
+757 GYFEYEQSDNIRFIR

-780 DDEIILKIGDLVM
+780 DDEVVLKIGDLVM

-811 KNLTLEQQNKKGATA
+811 KNLTLEQQNKKGATD

>member
-1 MQKIGELK
+1 MQKIDELK

-53 HVYNPKKYIYKSFP
+53 DVYNPKKYIYKSFP

-78 TDDGLILSNENIIIT
+78 TDNGLILSNENIIIT
-93 NDMVKCDSILDKDLV
+93 NDMIKCDSILDKDLV
-108 VVNLIDKENPII
+108 VVNLTDKENPII

-131 IDYLMKRLDSEEL
+131 IDYLMERLDSEEL

-197 LNNKGRAFFKID
+197 LDNKGRAFFKID
-209 NKKVYPLGD
+209 DKKVYPLGD

-254 EIDGVKQLE
+254 EVDGVKQLE

-298 KTDEYYEADFI
+298 KADEYYEADFV

-341 EANNISQ
+341 EANNIPQ

-381 VSLIKKEDGHYILE
+381 VSLIKKEDGHYILG

-488 LDNEEID
+488 LDNEEIY

-529 EEVTIIEDDK
+529 EEVAIIEDDK

-613 TSSYLQTVLDEYK
+613 TSSYLQIVLDEYK
-626 DSSEYPIVSEIL
+626 DSSQYPIVSEIL

-757 GYFEYEQGGNIRFIK
+757 GYFEYEQSDNIRFIR